1 MDNLNKDVVDL
12 VIENADFGDWTLVD
26 YSGAEYSDGIATVK
40 LFIDTGESDDTVVF
54 NLGISVSDFGVYSV
68 SCDAMT
74 NIEYVENLLN
84 N

>member
-12 VIENADFGDWTLVD
+12 VIENA
-26 YSGAEYSDGIATVK
+26 
-40 LFIDTGESDDTVVF
+40 
-54 NLGISVSDFGVYSV
+54 DFGVYSV